1 VIHELY
7 FEGQMTATES
17 SCSLQDWV
25 KSIGESDR
33 EERVPVLEC
42 LQLARHL
49 AMFVLQFNTTPLLTE
64 SWDSRDVEFFGLRPA
79 SASLA
84 HTNQENIPRPF
95 LKVKVSPNCTQSTT
109 VSKLPPVNENTIRIR
124 NRYLFRLGIIFLEL
138 AYQVPFSRLSS
149 KPKLRAQNDYDTAD
163 QYSRLVGSILGPRY
177 AKIVRKCLGCDF
189 GEDVDLGSHEL
200 GAAVYRHVVV
210 ELDELIHDF
219 ENRINITE

>member
-7 FEGQMTATES
+7 FENQRKATEI

-25 KSIGESDR
+25 KGIGERDR
-33 EERVPVLEC
+33 TEQVPVLEC
-42 LQLARHL
+42 LRLARHL
-49 AMFVLQFNTTPLLTE
+49 ALFVLQFHTTPLLTE
-64 SWDSRDVEFFGLRPA
+64 SWDGKDIEFFGLRPNGA
-79 SASLA
+79 ACTDA
-84 HTNQENIPRPF
+84 GQEKIPQPF
-95 LKVKVSPNCTQSTT
+95 LKVKVGPTCTQNTD
-109 VSKLPPVNENTIRIR
+109 VSEMRPVAQNTIQIR

-138 AYQVPFSRLSS
+138 AYQVPFSRLGSR
-149 KPKLRAQNDYDTAD
+149 PKLRPQNEYDKAD

-210 ELDELIHDF
+210 ELDELVHNF
-219 ENRINITE
+219 EKIKITE